1 MTRGVIATRVYE
13 VDGRPE
19 LRVAIEQ
26 PIMEENGN
34 WFCGYEIQGP
44 KTSIKGSFGGADALQ
59 ALILAIYAIRLKLE
73 LSDEYLE
80 GRLSLDGAKDH
91 LDLPDPA
98 LHPHHPANVEHFRR
112 HAPEA

>member
-1 MTRGVIATRVYE
+1 MIATRVYE